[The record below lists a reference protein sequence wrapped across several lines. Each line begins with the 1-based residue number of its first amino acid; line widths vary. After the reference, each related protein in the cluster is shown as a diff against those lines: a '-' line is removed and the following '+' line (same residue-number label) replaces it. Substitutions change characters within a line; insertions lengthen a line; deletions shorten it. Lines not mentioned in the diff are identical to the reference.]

1 MGIFEEGKE
10 RIERFIAQL
19 ASDMKRESAAG
30 SFVWWTPAT
39 VESNGAG
46 GAVAMIP
53 MRIYRGSH
61 WRAIEFDQADV
72 RSCVASPEVLNKY
85 QPELAEILSEP

>member
-1 MGIFEEGKE
+1 MGIFDEGKE

-39 VESNGAG
+39 VESSAAG
-46 GAVAMIP
+46 GVAAMVP
-53 MRIYRGSH
+53 MRIYRGNH
-61 WRAIEFDQADV
+61 WRSIEFDQSDIRNCVGSPDV
-72 RSCVASPEVLNKY
+72 LKKY
-85 QPELAEILSEP
+85 ETELAEILAET